1 MIVAGVNLI
10 QRKSSQGG
18 VRIVRKRTRTLSL
31 KAGGQGDGG
40 VRLADDEDP
49 TPIESSWAM

>member
-1 MIVAGVNLI
+1 MVAAGVNLI